1 MRSRLMN
8 APLHPLMHGSLGFIL
23 GFLSSLPAGEIV
35 VTLAAAAMVA
45 VGSGITG
52 FILTQVEQAS

>member
-1 MRSRLMN
+1 MN
-8 APLHPLMHGSLGFIL
+8 APLHPLMHGSLGFML
-23 GFLSSLPAGEIV
+23 GFLSTLPAGDIV
-35 VTLAAAAMVA
+35 VTLSAAAMVA

>member
-1 MRSRLMN
+1 VRSRLMN
-8 APLHPLMHGSLGFIL
+8 APMHPLKHASLGFML
-23 GFLSSLPAGEIV
+23 GLLSTLPVGEMV
-35 VTLAAAAMVA
+35 VTLSAAAMVA